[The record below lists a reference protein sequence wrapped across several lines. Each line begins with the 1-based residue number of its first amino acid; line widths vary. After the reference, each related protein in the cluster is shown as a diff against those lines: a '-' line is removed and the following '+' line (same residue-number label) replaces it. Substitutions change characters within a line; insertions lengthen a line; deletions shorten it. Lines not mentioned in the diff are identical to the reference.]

1 MEEVANF
8 QFIKLIKES
17 RCVFIDKIAT
27 IKQSAKSILTGNIE
41 SAKNVI
47 KKEYPFKKLKP
58 EGRSYTDKEKYEQF
72 VRDGFID
79 RYSGEKLVNPG
90 LLKILSYYMPDAFP
104 YQSHWKMEECH
115 CAYWELVP
123 TIDHIIPI
131 AIGGEDNPSNYATT
145 SMLHNSVK
153 SNWTLE
159 QLNWKLYPAGDINEY
174 DGLTD
179 LFVRL
184 TENDLELFDDPYI
197 KRWYKL
203 SVGMK

>member
-1 MEEVANF
+1 M
-8 QFIKLIKES
+8 
-17 RCVFIDKIAT
+17 DKITT

-41 SAKNVI
+41 SAKNLI
-47 KKEYPFKKLKP
+47 NKEYPFKKLKP
-58 EGRSYTDKEKYEQF
+58 EGSRYT
-72 VRDGFID
+72 
-79 RYSGEKLVNPG
+79 GEKLVNPG
-90 LLKILSYYMPDAFP
+90 LLKVLSYYMPDAFP

-115 CAYWELVP
+115 SAYWELVP

>member
-1 MEEVANF
+1 M
-8 QFIKLIKES
+8 
-17 RCVFIDKIAT
+17 DKITT

-41 SAKNVI
+41 SAKNLI
-47 KKEYPFKKLKP
+47 NKEYPFKKLKP

-79 RYSGEKLVNPG
+79 RYTGEKLVNPG
-90 LLKILSYYMPDAFP
+90 LLKVLSYYMPDAFP
-104 YQSHWKMEECH
+104 YQSHW
-115 CAYWELVP
+115 
-123 TIDHIIPI
+123 
-131 AIGGEDNPSNYATT
+131 NPSNYATT

-184 TENDLELFDDPYI
+184 IENDLELFDDPYI

>member
-1 MEEVANF
+1 M
-8 QFIKLIKES
+8 
-17 RCVFIDKIAT
+17 DKITT
-27 IKQSAKSILTGNIE
+27 IKQSAESIFTGNIE

-47 KKEYPFKKLKP
+47 NKEYPFKKLKP

-79 RYSGEKLVNPG
+79 RYTGEKLVNPG
-90 LLKILSYYMPDAFP
+90 LLKALSYYMPDTFP

-115 CAYWELVP
+115 SAYWELVP
-123 TIDHIIPI
+123 TIDHIVPI
-131 AIGGEDNPSNYATT
+131 ALGGEDKPSNYATT

>member
-1 MEEVANF
+1 MRTVSFGPSTRKLPVPADTAFSKNINATEWNYLSSLL
-8 QFIKLIKES
+8 FIHAGCI
-17 RCVFIDKIAT
+17 
-27 IKQSAKSILTGNIE
+27 SISEPLE
-41 SAKNVI
+41 
-47 KKEYPFKKLKP
+47 
-58 EGRSYTDKEKYEQF
+58 D
-72 VRDGFID
+72 
-79 RYSGEKLVNPG
+79 
-90 LLKILSYYMPDAFP
+90 
-104 YQSHWKMEECH
+104 EECH
-115 CAYWELVP
+115 SAYWELVP

-131 AIGGEDNPSNYATT
+131 AIGGEDNLSNYATT

-179 LFVRL
+179 LFVKL